1 MCSLKQIIEYAVEIC
16 ECYVSDCTVDNG
28 LFVNSTAVKVSIL
41 YNRVFLFSKYVPKP
55 YHLKEA
61 GNVMLEVWSPFPHPR
76 PRVLTATK
84 NGGKRKLR
92 HSGSRGEPMGVGVT
106 RRVRG

>member
-1 MCSLKQIIEYAVEIC
+1 MLWK
-16 ECYVSDCTVDNG
+16 
-28 LFVNSTAVKVSIL
+28 FVNVMSPIVQLIMDSLRTVLQSRFQFL

-55 YHLKEA
+55 YLLKEA

-76 PRVLTATK
+76 TRVLTATK

-92 HSGSRGEPMGVGVT
+92 HSGSRGEPIGVGVT